1 VRAAGAAAGWSLAG
15 VGCVRQIVMAGAD
28 DAGERADRFLA
39 ARFDGASRS
48 RIKGLIEAGAVT
60 VDGATLSDPAFRVKA
75 GHTFAILVPEP
86 VAAEPEAQDIAL
98 AVVYEDEEV
107 IVVDKPA
114 GMVVHPA
121 PGNPDGTLVN
131 ALLAHCGASLQG
143 IGGVRRPGIVH
154 RIDKDT
160 SGLLVAAKTEAALTG
175 LQRQFADHSA
185 ARTYSAV
192 VWGVP
197 NPLAGEIEGPIGRH
211 PVDRQR
217 MAIVTRGGR
226 AALTRYRTVRR
237 VGSRAALLECRLA
250 TGRTHQI
257 RVHLSHTGYPIVG
270 DDMYGGRPFVD
281 RAGRTL
287 IVRQALHAATLGF
300 THPITG
306 EPMSFTSPMR
316 GDMGDLVRALRHGD
330 RVERVDPP
338 GATVDVQV

>member
-1 VRAAGAAAGWSLAG
+1 
-15 VGCVRQIVMAGAD
+15 MAGAE

-48 RIKGLIEAGAVT
+48 RIKGLIESGAVT
-60 VDGATLSDPAFRVKA
+60 VDGRTLSDPSLRVKA
-75 GHTFAILVPEP
+75 GQTFAILVPEP
-86 VAAEPEAQDIAL
+86 EPAEPEAQDIRL
-98 AVVYEDEEV
+98 SVVYEDEEV

-131 ALLAHCGASLQG
+131 ALLAHCGASLRG

-160 SGLLVAAKTEAALTG
+160 SGLLVAAKSEPALLG

-185 ARTYSAV
+185 ERSYMAV

-197 NPLAGEIEGPIGRH
+197 NPLAGEIEGDIGRH

-217 MAIVTRGGR
+217 MAIVSRGGR
-226 AALTRYRTVRR
+226 HALTRYRTLRP

-257 RVHLSHTGYPIVG
+257 RVHLSSRGHPLVG
-270 DDMYGGRPFVD
+270 DPVY
-281 RAGRTL
+281 GRTRGARNAGSDAAAKAAL
-287 IVRQALHAATLGF
+287 NGFARQALHAATLGF
-300 THPITG
+300 SHPITG
-306 EPMSFTSPMR
+306 TWLAFNSPVPQDIGTLLTR
-316 GDMGDLVRALRHGD
+316 LELI
-330 RVERVDPP
+330 
-338 GATVDVQV
+338 